1 MLTHQWLSTAGPW
14 AKSGLPNRIEWI
26 RFLCFKTITIDHRPI
41 DPSNVSAQ
49 NLKKIWP
56 WYFPCIPILYCSLQ
70 LQLHTFSSS
79 FHHHTV
85 PYMLPLHYIPNEKL
99 SSSVLFCKYFSSPFA
114 NYRHGVFFRLYFSCK
129 NCNKCRHLS
138 LSLSLTYSFIS
149 LVIFTLH
156 IGQVNVPHREST
168 EPIFFQSTLQS
179 SILYKLQ
186 NNRLIT
192 SPLNNSVDLLHTF
205 IAKTVWNVRPS
216 VLSSEECAGSILGCD
231 LRLHKHVRFT
241 AVV

>member
-49 NLKKIWP
+49 NFKKIWP
-56 WYFPCIPILYCSLQ
+56 WYFLCIPILYCSLQ

-114 NYRHGVFFRLYFSCK
+114 NYRHGVFLGCISVAK
-129 NCNKCRHLS
+129 TVTNVDIS
-138 LSLSLTYSFIS
+138 LSLSLT
-149 LVIFTLH
+149 LVFLHLSCDIYITYRSSECPPQGEHRANIF
-156 IGQVNVPHREST
+156 
-168 EPIFFQSTLQS
+168 
-179 SILYKLQ
+179 
-186 NNRLIT
+186 
-192 SPLNNSVDLLHTF
+192 SVDFTVVHSLQV
-205 IAKTVWNVRPS
+205 AK
-216 VLSSEECAGSILGCD
+216 
-231 LRLHKHVRFT
+231 
-241 AVV
+241 